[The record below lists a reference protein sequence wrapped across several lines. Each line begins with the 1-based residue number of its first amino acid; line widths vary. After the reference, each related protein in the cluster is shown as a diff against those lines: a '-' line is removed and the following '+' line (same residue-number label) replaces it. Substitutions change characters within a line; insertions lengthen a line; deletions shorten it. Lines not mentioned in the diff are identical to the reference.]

1 MLGKDSARAALRSLQ
16 QVSELAVDPA
26 RPFYSA
32 EHGEIEAGQTTDIY
46 FVRTYELLDRMG
58 LVATP
63 VVAEV
68 FATRAGVACGVEEC
82 LNLLR
87 GRAVEVWAL
96 DEGTEFEP
104 KDVLLRIAGPYGEFG
119 LYETP
124 LLGFLASGSGWAAA
138 ARECKRAAGERPVV
152 CFGAR
157 HVHPAA
163 APAMERAALVG
174 GVDGV
179 SCILAAKLAG
189 CEPMGTMPHAVILI
203 VGDTVEVAR
212 AYHRLMPPG
221 APRIVLVDTFH
232 DEAEETLRVAE
243 ALGKDLYGVRLDT
256 PGERGGVTPDLVRE
270 VRARLDQAGH
280 HDVKVFVSGGIN
292 PPRIVELAAA
302 GADAFGVGS
311 YISSA
316 RPVDMTMDLKVV
328 RGRPI
333 AKRGRIPGLTPSPR
347 LKRRL

>member
-1 MLGKDSARAALRSLQ
+1 MRSLRE
-16 QVSELAVDPA
+16 VSELAVGPG
-26 RPFYSA
+26 RRFHSA
-32 EHGEIEAGQTTDIY
+32 EHDEIAAGHTTDIY
-46 FVRTYELLDRMG
+46 FVRTYELLDRLG
-58 LVATP
+58 VAATP

-68 FATRAGVACGVEEC
+68 FVTRSGVVCGVEEC

-87 GRAVEVWAL
+87 DRGVEVWAL
-96 DEGTEFEP
+96 DEGVEIEA
-104 KDVLLRIAGPYGEFG
+104 KDVVLRIAGPYGDFG

-124 LLGFLASGSGWAAA
+124 ILGFLASGAGWAAA
-138 ARECKRAAGERPVV
+138 ARECKRAAGDKPVV

-157 HVHPAA
+157 HVHPAV

-179 SCILAAKLAG
+179 SCILAAKITG
-189 CEPMGTMPHAVILI
+189 REPMGTMPHAAVLI
-203 VGDTVEVAR
+203 VGDTVEAAR

-221 APRIVLVDTFH
+221 APRIILVDTFR
-232 DEAEETLRVAE
+232 DEAEETLRVAG
-243 ALGKDLYGVRLDT
+243 ALGADLHGVRLDT

-270 VRARLDQAGH
+270 VRARLDQAGRS
-280 HDVKVFVSGGIN
+280 DVKVFVSGGIN
-292 PPRIVELAAA
+292 PQRIAELSAA

-311 YISSA
+311 FISSA

-328 RGRPI
+328 AGRPV

-347 LKRRL
+347 LRRRL